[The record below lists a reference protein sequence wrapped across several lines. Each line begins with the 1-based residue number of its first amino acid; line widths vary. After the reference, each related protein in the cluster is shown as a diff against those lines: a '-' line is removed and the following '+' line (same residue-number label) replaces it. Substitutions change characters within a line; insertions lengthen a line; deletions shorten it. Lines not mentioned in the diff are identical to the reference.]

1 MKAGNF
7 HPPPPNTHQLQGILG
22 HWPFWCKIKM
32 LCAWIL
38 RSRVQIYLP
47 SPQLTKLAT
56 NIPRPTC
63 LHSSNSLYMTRVTF
77 NGRLQ
82 LLAYPHRTSKH
93 EDTFPRLALQLQT
106 QHHQRSFDLSDIQ
119 ISDENCFPLNTW
131 MTHLLYL
138 RGNTF
143 CLQPEDMLG
152 CGKKPHLI
160 SCKVTKRYWTPLD

>member
-106 QHHQRSFDLSDIQ
+106 QHHQRSFDLSDTWV
-119 ISDENCFPLNTW
+119 SDENSSPLNTW
-131 MTHLLYL
+131 MTHLLYSE
-138 RGNTF
+138 GQCF
-143 CLQPEDMLG
+143 CLRLEDMLG
-152 CGKKPHLI
+152 CGKDFQSHKL
-160 SCKVTKRYWTPLD
+160 